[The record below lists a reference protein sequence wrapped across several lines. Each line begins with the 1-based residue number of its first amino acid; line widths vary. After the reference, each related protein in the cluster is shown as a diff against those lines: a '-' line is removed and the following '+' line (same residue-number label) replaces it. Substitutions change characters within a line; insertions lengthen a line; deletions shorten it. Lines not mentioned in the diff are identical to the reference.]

1 MADLP
6 MPETLDPE
14 DWDGL
19 RGLAHRIVDE
29 AIDFV
34 QHVRERPVWQPLPA
48 EVAARL
54 RTPVP
59 LEPQGAEAVYRDFR
73 EQVMPY
79 SMGNIHPRFWAWYM
93 GNGTMLGAL
102 GEFLAATLNPNVGGG
117 NHVANHIESQVID
130 WCKQMLGYPAEASG
144 LLVSGGSMANL
155 VGLTVARNVKAGVDV
170 RTQGLQGPAGR
181 LVLYGS
187 AEVHS
192 CNQKA
197 VELLGLGS
205 NALRKIAVNERYEM
219 DIGALERRIAADRAS
234 GFLPFC
240 VIGTAGTVNTGAID
254 DLPALAELCRR
265 EQLWFHVDGAIGA
278 VVKLAPRHRDLVDGM
293 ERADSIALDPHKW
306 LHVPFEAGCALVRDA
321 REHRR
326 SFALTPE
333 YLEHTERGLASGS
346 IWFSEYGVQLSRGF
360 RALKVWL
367 SIKEHGIRKF
377 GRLIEQNIAQARYL
391 AERIDAEA
399 ALERLAPA
407 PLNIVCFRYN
417 PGGLTDAGLSALN
430 QELLVRLHESGVAA
444 PSYTTLGGKYCLRAA
459 IVNHRTRTE
468 DLDLLIEA
476 VCRLGRELLEERSAQ
491 AGT

>member
-34 QHVRERPVWQPLPA
+34 QHVRERPVRQPLPA

-278 VVKLAPRHRDLVDGM
+278 VVKLTPRHRDLVDGM

-346 IWFSEYGVQLSRGF
+346 IWFSE
-360 RALKVWL
+360 
-367 SIKEHGIRKF
+367 
-377 GRLIEQNIAQARYL
+377 
-391 AERIDAEA
+391 
-399 ALERLAPA
+399 
-407 PLNIVCFRYN
+407 
-417 PGGLTDAGLSALN
+417 
-430 QELLVRLHESGVAA
+430 
-444 PSYTTLGGKYCLRAA
+444 
-459 IVNHRTRTE
+459 
-468 DLDLLIEA
+468 
-476 VCRLGRELLEERSAQ
+476 
-491 AGT
+491 